1 MVSATATLE
10 KPRNYPNGRQT
21 TSLMTY
27 PEMSKVII
35 YYIIFMG
42 KIVKTKLGHYKPNIK
57 FHRCIPFVCLVYRI
71 TDQPE
76 FNKKKHKVGQGENIF
91 PLSLSD
97 TSLDLAKQKKA
108 LVPEMNTSAA
118 F

>member
-1 MVSATATLE
+1 
-10 KPRNYPNGRQT
+10 
-21 TSLMTY
+21 
-27 PEMSKVII
+27 MSKVII

-42 KIVKTKLGHYKPNIK
+42 ERVKTKLGHYKPNIK

-76 FNKKKHKVGQGENIF
+76 FNKKNHKVGQGENIF

-97 TSLDLAKQKKA
+97 TSLDLAKQKKV

-118 F
+118 FLTLIHSWN